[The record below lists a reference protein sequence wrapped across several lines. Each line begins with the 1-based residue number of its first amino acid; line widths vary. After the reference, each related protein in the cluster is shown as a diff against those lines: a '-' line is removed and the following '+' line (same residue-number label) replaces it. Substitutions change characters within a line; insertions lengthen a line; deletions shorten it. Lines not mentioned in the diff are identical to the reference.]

1 MPRKAIDYSNG
12 LVYKLCCK
20 DTTITEIY
28 VGSTTNFTKRK
39 HSHHL
44 NCICPVVKAYNKKA
58 HLFIR
63 ENGGWENWNMVLIEY
78 YPCETELELGRR
90 ENYWIYEL
98 QASLNCR
105 TPPMYGTVKEY
116 YEAHKEEILEYQKQ
130 YNEANK
136 ERIAERKKEYA
147 EANKEHIA
155 ERKKEYAEAN
165 KEHIDEYQKQYREAN
180 KEELKEYIKEY
191 YEANKEKLLEKH
203 ICECGREYTYSH
215 KKRHEKSQYHTEH
228 LEQK

>member
-1 MPRKAIDYSNG
+1 MPRKAIDYSKG
-12 LVYKLCCK
+12 LVYKLVCLDPNVK
-20 DTTITEIY
+20 ETY

-44 NCICPVVKAYNKKA
+44 NCICDEGIAYNKKA

-90 ENYWIYEL
+90 ENYWIHEL

-105 TPPMYGTVKEY
+105 NAPMYGTVKEY
-116 YEAHKEEILEYQKQ
+116 REAHKEQQKEYTKEHYQK
-130 YNEANK
+130 NIEK
-136 ERIAERKKEYA
+136 ERERQ
-147 EANKEHIA
+147 KEH
-155 ERKKEYAEAN
+155 
-165 KEHIDEYQKQYREAN
+165 YQK
-180 KEELKEYIKEY
+180 
-191 YEANKEKLLEKH
+191 NKEKILSKRKEKFT
-203 ICECGREYTYSH
+203 CECGSVCRISDKITH
-215 KKRHEKSQYHTEH
+215 FKCKKHLAY

>member
-1 MPRKAIDYSNG
+1 MPRKAKDYSKG
-12 LVYKLCCK
+12 LVYKLVCLDPNVK
-20 DTTITEIY
+20 ETY

-44 NCICPVVKAYNKKA
+44 NCICPVGIAYNKKA

-90 ENYWIYEL
+90 ENYWIHEL
-98 QASLNCR
+98 QASLNCI
-105 TPPMYGTVKEY
+105 TPPMYGTQKEYRETHREQKTEYDKEYREANKERIAERIKEY
-116 YEAHKEEILEYQKQ
+116 YEAHREEILEYQKQ

-136 ERIAERKKEYA
+136 E
-147 EANKEHIA
+147 
-155 ERKKEYAEAN
+155 
-165 KEHIDEYQKQYREAN
+165 HIDEYQKQYREKN
-180 KEELKEYIKEY
+180 KEKILENQKEY

-203 ICECGREYTYSH
+203 ICECGREYTYNH